1 MCLLIT
7 NMIRCKVAERLTA
20 KGVNLG
26 LLPGHHA
33 FSNPEVDNQLD
44 RFYELY
50 CKSSVHLNT

>member
-1 MCLLIT
+1 
-7 NMIRCKVAERLTA
+7 MIRCKVAERLTV

-26 LLPGHHA
+26 LLPSDHA

-44 RFYELY
+44 RLYELY